1 MLPAAHPQQG
11 TASLCQLLGTDRKGL
26 GWRQK

>member
-1 MLPAAHPQQG
+1 MLPAARPQQG

-26 GWRQK
+26 ELRQK